1 MTGAASTTTRSA
13 LTTTEVADA
22 LEIDRRPSA
31 LAKVDPE
38 RLQRVAQHLKR
49 GLSLDSKMP
58 FRWDDPL
65 FWNIE
70 GTVPERSQF
79 FAIGNSINFR
89 FWQFVD
95 GAVIP
100 ARGTIEGTEFRG
112 AMYMWRS
119 LRRALDAG
127 RMPLLDAE
135 FLANLSDG
143 QFDAIFSDDHGDNPL
158 SVAREERIANL
169 RDLGGHLLSAWGGA
183 FHELVEASEG
193 SLVSFARQ
201 SSALRAFDDPLY
213 KLTMVNAIMHSGN
226 GIAEFREEPLPAID
240 YHLLRQALRQGILR
254 PSLDI
259 RAKLIASEPLD
270 AGEAYELRRMTLDAF
285 IELSAR
291 TGISGQ
297 VLDNRFWANR
307 VNCTDRPVCLDPAT
321 ADRCPFLEACERH
334 TEIALPLEMTR
345 YY

>member
-1 MTGAASTTTRSA
+1 
-13 LTTTEVADA
+13 
-22 LEIDRRPSA
+22 
-31 LAKVDPE
+31 
-38 RLQRVAQHLKR
+38 
-49 GLSLDSKMP
+49 
-58 FRWDDPL
+58 
-65 FWNIE
+65 
-70 GTVPERSQF
+70 
-79 FAIGNSINFR
+79 
-89 FWQFVD
+89 
-95 GAVIP
+95 
-100 ARGTIEGTEFRG
+100 
-112 AMYMWRS
+112 
-119 LRRALDAG
+119 
-127 RMPLLDAE
+127 
-135 FLANLSDG
+135 
-143 QFDAIFSDDHGDNPL
+143 
-158 SVAREERIANL
+158 
-169 RDLGGHLLSAWGGA
+169 
-183 FHELVEASEG
+183 
-193 SLVSFARQ
+193 
-201 SSALRAFDDPLY
+201 
-213 KLTMVNAIMHSGN
+213 MVNAIMHSGN